1 LKWRPSR
8 STACLSATGR
18 LTQCLTWLPPA
29 PLPGVSPA
37 AKSRLQGRLL
47 ADGHVWVPH
56 RGSSLQAP
64 EEAAIY
70 SWLTPHNAWLRSAR
84 EARGYFGTCLTVCG
98 PTNYLV
104 RTSAGSCAVQLCA
117 EAHRSRSVCVRG
129 DAPRLARR
137 GLWAPRGGGLP
148 QLPPGKR
155 HRSCP
160 GFGWAPGSRGRRAPA
175 GAATCGTLPCLVGHS
190 SQRLCVALAMAT
202 LNRAQRI
209 PCSRQGRPGSGTTA
223 AFQRECD
230 ALRETSFARSAADP
244 FFSVRAFPHLC
255 TPR

>member
-1 LKWRPSR
+1 M
-8 STACLSATGR
+8 
-18 LTQCLTWLPPA
+18 
-29 PLPGVSPA
+29 
-37 AKSRLQGRLL
+37 
-47 ADGHVWVPH
+47 
-56 RGSSLQAP
+56 QAP

-84 EARGYFGTCLTVCG
+84 EARGYFGTWRFFTQTEGGGEARDAEDQALTVCG